1 MAVGT
6 SSRYFEDL
14 TVGETFDLGS
24 ETVTEDEMVS
34 FAERY
39 DPQPIHTDSEAAA
52 KSMFGGIVASGWYT
66 VAVSMRRFVNGII
79 KQEGIAMVA
88 GMEVEHLQ
96 WRRPIRPGDTLH
108 SETKIVDLNE
118 WDEENGVVHFD
129 LQTRTGNGELALQ
142 LTKRALV
149 EHE

>member
-1 MAVGT
+1 MAVG
-6 SSRYFEDL
+6 SSLRYFENL

-39 DPQPIHTDSEAAA
+39 DPQPIHTDSDAAA

-88 GMEVEHLQ
+88 GMEVEHL
-96 WRRPIRPGDTLH
+96 
-108 SETKIVDLNE
+108 
-118 WDEENGVVHFD
+118 
-129 LQTRTGNGELALQ
+129 
-142 LTKRALV
+142 
-149 EHE
+149 